1 MPTTAKI
8 PAIDPTAGSVSSL
21 PTLPDGAVPQA
32 PHVLSLGRLERCDL
46 KTVWAHEA
54 FDFTPWLAQRDSLQ
68 LLGDTLGLD
77 LEPEAIEEPVG
88 PFRADILCR
97 DVSADQRVIIEN
109 QLGRTDHGH
118 LGQLMTYAAGLEA
131 VTIIWIAASFTDE
144 HRAALDWLN
153 RISADSV
160 RLFGLEV
167 ELWRIGSSPAAP
179 RFSVVA
185 KPNGWSRSV
194 ARAARALD
202 DGVLS
207 ELRQRQQR
215 FWADLNTVL
224 DRQQGPVGGNR
235 RPQSQAW
242 MTYPIGRSEFHLTAT
257 MLRRDREI
265 RAEMHIMGEMAKP
278 LFQAL
283 LAQRQAVE
291 RDLNH
296 PLEWE
301 ELPSQQDCRVAVYL
315 RDVDPEDE
323 SDWPRQHE
331 WLATQLNDLHR
342 VFAGRIKRLGVD
354 GHEYGHES

>member
-1 MPTTAKI
+1 VIIRYWDVHSPFCGDLAPGATFDWMLVPFGAMARPPQQEVTIPMPTTAKI

-167 ELWRIGSSPAAP
+167 ELWRIGSSLAAP

-185 KPNGWSRSV
+185 KPAYS
-194 ARAARALD
+194 
-202 DGVLS
+202 
-207 ELRQRQQR
+207 
-215 FWADLNTVL
+215 
-224 DRQQGPVGGNR
+224 
-235 RPQSQAW
+235 
-242 MTYPIGRSEFHLTAT
+242 
-257 MLRRDREI
+257 
-265 RAEMHIMGEMAKP
+265 
-278 LFQAL
+278 
-283 LAQRQAVE
+283 
-291 RDLNH
+291 
-296 PLEWE
+296 
-301 ELPSQQDCRVAVYL
+301 CR
-315 RDVDPEDE
+315 
-323 SDWPRQHE
+323 
-331 WLATQLNDLHR
+331 
-342 VFAGRIKRLGVD
+342 
-354 GHEYGHES
+354 